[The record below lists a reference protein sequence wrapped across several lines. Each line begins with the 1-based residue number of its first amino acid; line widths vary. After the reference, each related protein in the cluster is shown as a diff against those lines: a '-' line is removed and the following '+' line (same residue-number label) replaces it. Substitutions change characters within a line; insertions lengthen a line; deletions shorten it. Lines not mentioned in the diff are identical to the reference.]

1 MAKLRAMRL
10 PEVEEKT
17 GLKKSKLYELISSEK
32 FPKPIYLL
40 GKCRGWIE
48 EEVDSWLMERI
59 GERDALLENNA
70 D

>member
-17 GLKKSKLYELISSEK
+17 GLKKSKIYEMIACDL

-48 EEVDSWLMERI
+48 HEVDTWLEDRIEERN
-59 GERDALLENNA
+59 ALLETNA
-70 D
+70 N